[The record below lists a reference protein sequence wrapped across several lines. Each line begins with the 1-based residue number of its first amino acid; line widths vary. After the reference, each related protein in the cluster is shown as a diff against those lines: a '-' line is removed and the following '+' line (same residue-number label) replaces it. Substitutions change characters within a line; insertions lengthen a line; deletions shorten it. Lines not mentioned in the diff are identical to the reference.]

1 MDAKQAIRIGP
12 GRERLKSRTSRQR
25 LKPLE
30 RVFIR
35 VFSVNRLPFQK
46 TEALPFNSGDLRL
59 LTDQMHLDTGILFVE
74 ERLVGKIR
82 GIYFSSSHAQPFLRE
97 RAHPCCFMSI
107 LVLLPRLHCIGRKNH
122 C

>member
-12 GRERLKSRTSRQR
+12 GRERLKSRTTSQR
-25 LKPLE
+25 LKPLD

-59 LTDQMHLDTGILFVE
+59 LTDQMHLNTRVCFVE
-74 ERLVGKIR
+74 ERMMDKIG
-82 GIYFSSSHAQPFLRE
+82 GIDFSVQLMP
-97 RAHPCCFMSI
+97 
-107 LVLLPRLHCIGRKNH
+107 
-122 C
+122 